1 MGTIAE
7 RYEDDATFTELLTRI
22 NIPVRERNKLVND
35 GFTSL
40 RLLVDQYSSDIKEI
54 SVYLKDLNKTFGARP
69 ASSGVQV
76 N

>member
-7 RYEDDATFTELLTRI
+7 RYEDDATFNELLTRI

-40 RLLVDQYSSDIKEI
+40 RLLVDQYYNFVIVENNTDFTK
-54 SVYLKDLNKTFGARP
+54 KNKY
-69 ASSGVQV
+69 S
-76 N
+76 